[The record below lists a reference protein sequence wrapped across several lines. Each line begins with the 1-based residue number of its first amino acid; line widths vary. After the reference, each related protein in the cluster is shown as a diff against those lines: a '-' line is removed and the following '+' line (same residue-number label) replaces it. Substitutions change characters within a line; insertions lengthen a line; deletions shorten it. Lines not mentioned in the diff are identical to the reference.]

1 MLCFKCNNFSLFTFC
16 SKCKKELLDFK
27 IKRRIIEDK
36 LVVYSFY
43 EYSKIKKLLSHKHY
57 LSGYFVLNNLAKFS
71 LKRFDFYL
79 EEKVNIIAVD
89 DDIKS
94 GYSHTSIL
102 AKHLQNK
109 NAKALYSAIFKS
121 KNISYKGKS
130 KSFRK
135 ANKKGFYLVKKPK
148 YPVILVDDIL
158 TTGSTLMQAYK
169 MLKKE
174 KIRVLFAVVLADVK
188 D

>member
-1 MLCFKCNNFSLFTFC
+1 MLCFNCNNFSLFTFC

-27 IKRRIIEDK
+27 IKRIVLKNQLI
-36 LVVYSFY
+36 VYSFY
-43 EYSKIKKLLSHKHY
+43 EYSKIKKLLWHKHY
-57 LSGYFVLNNLAKFS
+57 LSGYFLLHNLAKFTF
-71 LKRFDFYL
+71 KRFDFAL
-79 EEKVNIIAVD
+79 QEKANIIAVD
-89 DDIKS
+89 DDITS

-102 AKHLQNK
+102 AKYLQNK
-109 NAKALYSAIFKS
+109 NAKVLYSAILK
-121 KNISYKGKS
+121 KNNISYKGKS
-130 KSFRK
+130 KSYRK
-135 ANKKGFYLVKKPK
+135 INKKGFYLAKKPK